1 MRALPRRGT
10 GESYSSPSTWSFC
23 EKRGIFPTVIITW
36 SWPTDCL
43 DWRVTET
50 KTRGYTRTCPHNGGV
65 TVFAVS
71 GYLVKNTKA
80 WLPNF
85 LSVFCSHLSVDVL
98 SLQKHQKN
106 PDVNE
111 SRVCNEVTTFRGASI
126 YAWPLFKGFAPC
138 YAPLSFLYV
147 SRTKSSVNGEPA
159 LRNRSFADLKCWTLL
174 QRSTRHRIR
183 WKVRW
188 FR

>member
-36 SWPTDCL
+36 SWPTGRL

-50 KTRGYTRTCPHNGGV
+50 KNARVHVHVPSQWWRDSLCCQRLFGKKYKSV
-65 TVFAVS
+65 A
-71 GYLVKNTKA
+71 TKFP
-80 WLPNF
+80 LRLL
-85 LSVFCSHLSVDVL
+85 LSLL
-98 SLQKHQKN
+98 SLQKHRKN